1 MSFLSNYG
9 LFFLEVFTLVIA
21 ILATFAG
28 LVAIGAKS
36 KNRPSLNIR
45 QLNERYLAQKEKM
58 QLACMSKKEFK
69 AYKKCQK
76 AELKAE
82 SDKALPRLFVVNF
95 VGDIK
100 ASAVESL
107 RQEVSAILSVASPKD
122 EVLVNVE
129 SGGGTVNSY
138 GLAASQLQRITS
150 NNIPLT
156 VAVDKIAASGGYL
169 MASVANKILAAPF
182 AVVGSIGVV
191 SQMPNFNKWLK
202 KHDIDYEMFTAGEY
216 KRTVTMFGENDDEDR
231 AKYTEELE
239 QTHELF
245 KHFVTTYRPKLDLAK
260 VANGD
265 HWYGE
270 DALKLN
276 LVDELSTSDAY
287 LLQQMEKYQAYAL
300 LSRQKPTFAE
310 KLGLANAAHSA
321 VSGVVSTAT
330 KSALTALGDTL
341 PEVMSKIEQDKRL
354 KF

>member
-1 MSFLSNYG
+1 M
-9 LFFLEVFTLVIA
+9 LFHPAKNPVELKVIHLNKSQEQRRKSLIEA
-21 ILATFAG
+21 TEDKNAVKQFQKALAKKAKQK
-28 LVAIGAKS
+28 LKDKS
-36 KNRPSLNIR
+36 KSKK
-45 QLNERYLAQKEKM
+45 KEK
-58 QLACMSKKEFK
+58 
-69 AYKKCQK
+69 
-76 AELKAE
+76 
-82 SDKALPRLFVVNF
+82 RIFVLDF
-95 VGDIK
+95 DGDIK
-100 ASAVESL
+100 ASAVKHL
-107 RQEVSAILSVASPKD
+107 REEISTIISTANKDD
-122 EVLVNVE
+122 EVVVRLE
-129 SGGGTVNSY
+129 SGGGMVHGY
-138 GLAASQLQRITS
+138 GLAAAQLVRLKEAG
-150 NNIPLT
+150 LT
-156 VAVDKIAASGGYL
+156 LTICVDKIAASGGYM
-169 MASVANKILAAPF
+169 MACVADKILAAPF

-245 KHFVTTYRPKLDLAK
+245 KHFVTTYRPKLDLEK

-276 LVDELSTSDAY
+276 LVDEMSTSDAY

-330 KSALTALGDTL
+330 KSALTALGDKL

>member
-1 MSFLSNYG
+1 M
-9 LFFLEVFTLVIA
+9 LFHPAKNPVELKVIHLNKSQEQRRKSLIEA
-21 ILATFAG
+21 TEDKNAVKQFQKALAKKAKQKLKDKG
-28 LVAIGAKS
+28 KS
-36 KNRPSLNIR
+36 KK
-45 QLNERYLAQKEKM
+45 KEK
-58 QLACMSKKEFK
+58 
-69 AYKKCQK
+69 
-76 AELKAE
+76 
-82 SDKALPRLFVVNF
+82 RIFVLDF
-95 VGDIK
+95 DGDIK
-100 ASAVESL
+100 ASAVKHL
-107 RQEVSAILSVASPKD
+107 REEISTIISTANKDD
-122 EVLVNVE
+122 EVVVRLE
-129 SGGGTVNSY
+129 SGGGMVHGY
-138 GLAASQLQRITS
+138 GLAAAQLVRLKEAG
-150 NNIPLT
+150 LT
-156 VAVDKIAASGGYL
+156 LTICVDKIAASGGYM
-169 MASVANKILAAPF
+169 MACVADKILAAPF

-330 KSALTALGDTL
+330 KSALTALGDKL

-354 KF
+354 KL

>member
-58 QLACMSKKEFK
+58 QLACMSKKEFN

-182 AVVGSIGVV
+182 AIIGSIGVV
-191 SQMPNFNKWLK
+191 AQLPNFHRWLK
-202 KHDIDYEMFTAGEY
+202 QHGIDFELLTAGEY
-216 KRTVTMFGENDDEDR
+216 KRTLTMFGENTDEGRNKFLQDLTSIHTVFKDHIAENR
-231 AKYTEELE
+231 K
-239 QTHELF
+239 QTAVDKVSTGEHW
-245 KHFVTTYRPKLDLAK
+245 LAK
-260 VANGD
+260 EAF
-265 HWYGE
+265 E
-270 DALKLN
+270 LN
-276 LVDELSTSDAY
+276 LVDKLVTSDEY
-287 LLQQMEKYQAYAL
+287 IMSHLEDRKIVKVEFE
-300 LSRQKPTFAE
+300 SKPSFIE
-310 KLGLANAAHSA
+310 KLFKPAANI
-321 VSGVVSTAT
+321 
-330 KSALTALGDTL
+330 LN
-341 PEVMSKIEQDKRL
+341 
-354 KF
+354 F

>member
-1 MSFLSNYG
+1 M
-9 LFFLEVFTLVIA
+9 LFHPAKNPVELKVIHLNKSQEQRRKSLIEA
-21 ILATFAG
+21 TEDKNAVKQFQKALAKKAKQKLKDKG
-28 LVAIGAKS
+28 KS
-36 KNRPSLNIR
+36 KK
-45 QLNERYLAQKEKM
+45 KEK
-58 QLACMSKKEFK
+58 
-69 AYKKCQK
+69 
-76 AELKAE
+76 
-82 SDKALPRLFVVNF
+82 RIFVLDF
-95 VGDIK
+95 DGDIK
-100 ASAVESL
+100 ASAVKHL
-107 RQEVSAILSVASPKD
+107 REEINTIISTANKDD
-122 EVLVNVE
+122 EVVVRLE
-129 SGGGTVNSY
+129 SGGGMVHGY
-138 GLAASQLQRITS
+138 GLAAAQLVRLKEAG
-150 NNIPLT
+150 LT
-156 VAVDKIAASGGYL
+156 LTICVDKIAASGGYM
-169 MASVANKILAAPF
+169 MACVADKILAAPF

-330 KSALTALGDTL
+330 KSALTALGDKL

>member
-1 MSFLSNYG
+1 M
-9 LFFLEVFTLVIA
+9 LFHPAKNPVELKVIHLNKSQEQRRKSLIEA
-21 ILATFAG
+21 TEDKNAVKQFQKALAKKAKQKLKDKG
-28 LVAIGAKS
+28 KS
-36 KNRPSLNIR
+36 KK
-45 QLNERYLAQKEKM
+45 KEK
-58 QLACMSKKEFK
+58 
-69 AYKKCQK
+69 
-76 AELKAE
+76 
-82 SDKALPRLFVVNF
+82 RIFVLDF
-95 VGDIK
+95 DGDIK
-100 ASAVESL
+100 ASAVKHL
-107 RQEVSAILSVASPKD
+107 REEISTIISTANKDD
-122 EVLVNVE
+122 EVVVRLE
-129 SGGGTVNSY
+129 SGGGMVHGY
-138 GLAASQLQRITS
+138 GLAAAQLVRLKEAG
-150 NNIPLT
+150 LT
-156 VAVDKIAASGGYL
+156 LTICVDKIAASGGYM
-169 MASVANKILAAPF
+169 MACVADKILAAPF

-330 KSALTALGDTL
+330 KSALTALGDKL